1 MFNFKK
7 TDSQTKFQKATSIGN
22 YVSSVFGKEECVDTA
37 TENFLKQLQKI
48 LFKCF
53 HKMRMRRKKP
63 NKKMKGL
70 FALRRKLKKKK
81 ANHDTERLQD
91 FKEQNPLPMKEA
103 GE

>member
-7 TDSQTKFQKATSIGN
+7 KDSQTKFQKVTSIGN
-22 YVSSVFGKEECVDTA
+22 YLSSMFDKEECVDTA